1 MRPRDVARVI
11 APSDAGVPSAGA
23 PYGPLPNTA
32 RAATSRASR
41 AANPPQNHGRGH
53 PMPREFHLFGLGN
66 ALVDI
71 FLEVSDAELASLGFE
86 KGSMRLVERDEQR
99 QLLERFRGHE
109 PRLVSGGSVG
119 PEQAPILLATA
130 VAIIATIAQIGYLL
144 ARGRKVDGMLW
155 VSLAIIV
162 VFGGATIYFH
172 NEAFIKWKP
181 TVLYWVFAVVLL
193 GAQLLMNKNLI
204 RMMMKGQVELPDPIW
219 TRLNLAW
226 AAFFAAMGVINLYIA
241 FNFATSTWVNFKLF
255 GFMGL
260 MIAFVVA
267 QTMFLSKYIK
277 DPG

>member
-1 MRPRDVARVI
+1 MKFLFDMFPVI
-11 APSDAGVPSAGA
+11 LFFGVFKWGESNTDAA
-23 PYGPLPNTA
+23 
-32 RAATSRASR
+32 
-41 AANPPQNHGRGH
+41 Q
-53 PMPREFHLFGLGN
+53 
-66 ALVDI
+66 
-71 FLEVSDAELASLGFE
+71 
-86 KGSMRLVERDEQR
+86 SMVGQYLS
-99 QLLERFRGHE
+99 G
-109 PRLVSGGSVG
+109 LVSGGSVG

-181 TVLYWVFAVVLL
+181 TVLYWVFAVVLV

-204 RMMMKGQVELPDPIW
+204 RMMMKGQVDLPDPVW
-219 TRLNLAW
+219 TRLNMAW

-241 FNFATSTWVNFKLF
+241 HNFSTSTWVNFKLF
-255 GFMGL
+255 GFTGL